1 MIPPFLE
8 ANDIYLRPLLPEDA
22 DGPYLNW
29 FNDDVVCQ
37 GNSHHVVPYTYQ
49 AAQAYIDKAQTF
61 DSQLVLAVVL
71 QEGHKHI
78 GNVALLR
85 IDFISRSSEFAIV
98 IGEKDCWGKGYSKQ
112 AARLIFDHAFFTINL
127 KRIYCG
133 TFETNITMKK
143 LAEFMG
149 MREEGRR
156 RNAAFKNNG
165 YVDIIEFGVL
175 RDEYIFQPPKP
186 A

>member
-49 AAQAYIDKAQTF
+49 AAQAYIDKPQTF

-85 IDFISRSSEFAIV
+85 IRSRM
-98 IGEKDCWGKGYSKQ
+98 
-112 AARLIFDHAFFTINL
+112 L
-127 KRIYCG
+127 
-133 TFETNITMKK
+133 
-143 LAEFMG
+143 
-149 MREEGRR
+149 
-156 RNAAFKNNG
+156 
-165 YVDIIEFGVL
+165 
-175 RDEYIFQPPKP
+175 
-186 A
+186 